1 MTMSIIKPNI
11 LTDAGLTS
19 STAPETDYPV
29 WVATTSYAVGTKIMR
44 AVSGAHKNF
53 QCLIAGID
61 ATLPE
66 LTPTRWLNL
75 GPTNRWAMFDSAV
88 GTSTTVAG
96 DLTVVL
102 RPGSVGGIALL
113 ELTGKQAQITMR
125 DAPGGTVIYAKTVVL
140 DGTMIASFY
149 DWFYEPYTQLT
160 DVVVTGLPTHFV
172 SNELTVTILAAT
184 PLATAGCGVCH
195 MGEVLIIGKTQAGA
209 SVGIVDYSRKSV
221 DDFGNYSITKRAFS
235 KRSDIKLITEPS
247 QFNRIFRALA
257 SVRSTPCIYIATEAP
272 GFEPLIVYGFYK
284 DFSIDVAYYSI
295 HLCNLSIEGLI

>member
-19 STAPETDYPV
+19 STVPEADYPA
-29 WVATTSYAVGTKIMR
+29 WVAATSYTVGTNVMR
-44 AVSGAHKNF
+44 AVSGVHKNF
-53 QCLIAGID
+53 QCLMAGID

-66 LTPTRWLNL
+66 LAPTRWLDL

-88 GTSTTVAG
+88 GTVTSVAG

-102 RPGSVGGIALL
+102 RPGAVGGVALL
-113 ELTGKQAQITMR
+113 ELAGKEASFVMK
-125 DAPGGTVIYAKTVVL
+125 DAPGGTVIYSKTIVL

-149 DWFYEPYTQLT
+149 DWFYEPYSQLT
-160 DVVVTGLPTHFV
+160 DVVATGFQTHFV
-172 SNELTVTILAAT
+172 SNELTITISAAT
-184 PLATAGCGVCH
+184 PTATASCGVCH
-195 MGEVLIIGKTQAGA
+195 MGEVLQIGQTQAGA
-209 SVGIVDYSRKSV
+209 SVGIVDYSKKTV
-221 DDFGNYSITKRAFS
+221 DAFGNYSITKRAFS
-235 KRSDIKLITEPS
+235 KRSDLKLVTEAS

-257 SVRSTPCIYIATEAP
+257 GIRSTPCIYLGTEAP

-284 DFSIDVAYYSI
+284 DFSIDVAYQSI